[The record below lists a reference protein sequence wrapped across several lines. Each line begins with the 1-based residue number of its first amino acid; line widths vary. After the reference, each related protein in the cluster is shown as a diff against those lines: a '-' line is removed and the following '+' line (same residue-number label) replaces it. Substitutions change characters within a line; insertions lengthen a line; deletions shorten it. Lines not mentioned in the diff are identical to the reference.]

1 MEKLNMNTIK
11 IISQKKERVIQIEK
25 GNSLLDILRESGYNI
40 YSPCGGEGTCGKCRV
55 HIKGDGVVTACTYFP
70 AYNIEIILPGE
81 REARI
86 LTAQSEYLEEYPLN
100 VGEIKQLSNN
110 PHGIA
115 IDIGTT
121 SIVFYHLALISGKVL
136 KIRSILNPQAT
147 YGSDIISRIN
157 YCQTNEDGLKRLQ
170 KTILQAINDELTYFQ
185 KNAEI
190 RKIDIVRLSI
200 VGNNTMLHLLLGEDP
215 VTIALAPFTP
225 KFTNEQIKTGESLG
239 LNTHPEAEIRT
250 LPSISAY
257 VGADIVSGIAVLKQ
271 DIKKR
276 NIIYVDIGT
285 NGEIGLIT
293 PNKIFTC
300 ATAAGPAFEGTNI
313 SCGMGAVEGAISMFT
328 KNGEIYT
335 IGNVKPVGICGSGI
349 IDVVS
354 YLLDNH
360 LMNATGL
367 LKEPFIIVNS
377 TSYGKIEISQEDIR
391 EIQLAKSAIYSGIKV
406 LLKRAGLTFNDIHVL
421 YLAGGFGN
429 YMNIESAVNIGLLPD
444 EIKDKTVA
452 IGNSAGA
459 GAIQALRS
467 IDFHKRIKTVL
478 SNVEYIELS
487 SSDDFNLEFTL
498 NMNFKTS

>member
-1 MEKLNMNTIK
+1 MNTIK
-11 IISQKKERVIQIEK
+11 IISQKNERLIQTEK

-40 YSPCGGEGTCGKCRV
+40 YSPCGGKGTCGKCRV
-55 HIKGDGVVTACTYFP
+55 HVKGEGVVTACTYIP
-70 AYNIEIILPGE
+70 SYDIEIILPEE

-86 LTAQSEYLEEYPLN
+86 LVAQSEYLEEYPLN
-100 VGEIKQLSNN
+100 VREIKKLSNN

-121 SIVFYHLALISGKVL
+121 SIVYYHLNLISGKVL
-136 KIRSILNPQAT
+136 KIRSILNPQAA

-157 YCQTNEDGLKRLQ
+157 YCQTNEDGLQKLQ
-170 KTILQAINDELTYFQ
+170 KTILQAINNELTYFQ
-185 KNAEI
+185 KNADI
-190 RKIDIVRLSI
+190 RKTDIVKLLI
-200 VGNNTMLHLLLGEDP
+200 VGNNTMLHLLLSEDP

-239 LNTHPEAEIRT
+239 LNTHPEAEIKT

-271 DIKKR
+271 DSKR
-276 NIIYVDIGT
+276 RNFLYVDIGT
-285 NGEIGLIT
+285 NGEIALIT

-335 IGNVKPVGICGSGI
+335 IGNAKPVGICGSGI

-354 YLLDNH
+354 YLLENH
-360 LMNATGL
+360 LMDVTGL
-367 LKEPFIIVNS
+367 LKEPFTIVNN
-377 TSYGKIEISQEDIR
+377 TSYGK
-391 EIQLAKSAIYSGIKV
+391 IQLAKSAIFSGIKV
-406 LLKRAGLTFNDIHVL
+406 LLKRARLTFNDIHVL

-429 YMNIESAVNIGLLPD
+429 YMNIESAVNIGLLPG

-467 IDFHKRIKTVL
+467 VDFYKRIKTVL
-478 SNVEYIELS
+478 SSAEYIELS
-487 SSDDFNLEFTL
+487 NSDDFNLEYTL
-498 NMNFKTS
+498 NMNFKTSSTAFY

>member
-1 MEKLNMNTIK
+1 MNTIK
-11 IISQKKERVIQIEK
+11 IISQKNERLVRIKK
-25 GNSLLDILRESGYNI
+25 GYSLLDILQESGYNI
-40 YSPCGGEGTCGKCRV
+40 YSPCGGNGTCGKCRV
-55 HIKGDGVVTACTYFP
+55 RVKGEGLVTACTFFP
-70 AYNIEIILPGE
+70 ALDMEIILPDE
-81 REARI
+81 REAQI
-86 LTAQSEYLEEYPLN
+86 LVAQSEYLEEYPLN
-100 VGEIKQLSNN
+100 IGEIKQLSNN

-121 SIVFYHLALISGKVL
+121 SIVFYHVNLINGKVL
-136 KIRSILNPQAT
+136 KIRSILNPQAV

-157 YCQTNEDGLKRLQ
+157 YCQTKKDGLFKLQ
-170 KTILQAINDELTYFQ
+170 KTILQAINNELTYYQ

-190 RKIDIVRLSI
+190 KKTDIVKLLI
-200 VGNNTMLHLLLGEDP
+200 VGNNTMLHILLGQDP
-215 VTIALAPFTP
+215 IPIAMAPFTP
-225 KFTNEQIKTGESLG
+225 KFTNEQIISGESLG
-239 LNTHPEAEIRT
+239 LNTHPEAEIKT

-271 DIKKR
+271 DSKKR

-335 IGNVKPVGICGSGI
+335 IGNAKPIGICGSGI

-360 LMNATGL
+360 LMNVTGL
-367 LKEPFIIVNS
+367 LKEPFIIVNN

-391 EIQLAKSAIYSGIKV
+391 EIQLAKSAIFSGIKV
-406 LLKRAGLTFNDIHVL
+406 LLKRARLTFNDIHVL

-429 YMNIESAVNIGLLPD
+429 YMNIESAVNIGLLPG

-459 GAIQALRS
+459 GAIQALRAV
-467 IDFHKRIKTVL
+467 DFYKRIKTVL
-478 SNVEYIELS
+478 SIAEYIELS
-487 SSDDFNLEFTL
+487 NSDDFNLEYTL
-498 NMNFKTS
+498 NMNY